1 MQKYFRKMR
10 KFCENKCL
18 IFHYIF
24 LSFCL
29 FIHNTYVKSFSRNF
43 RMIFIAKFSHY
54 FLTKCSHYFTYQIEA
69 KLREKSENFCIFASE
84 RNAKIKWNGRVE
96 KNFAKCEIFAKRF
109 FLFAGNPSQDGE
121 EIGKVLLFK
130 IKKT

>member
-1 MQKYFRKMR
+1 MR

-54 FLTKCSHYFTYQIEA
+54 FLTKCSHYFTYQIKA
-69 KLREKSENFCIFASE
+69 KFREKSENFCIFRE
-84 RNAKIKWNGRVE
+84 RT
-96 KNFAKCEIFAKRF
+96 KCENKVKWSRRKKFRKMRNFRKTIFP
-109 FLFAGNPSQDGE
+109 FAGNPSQDGE

-130 IKKT
+130 IKKTLGFS